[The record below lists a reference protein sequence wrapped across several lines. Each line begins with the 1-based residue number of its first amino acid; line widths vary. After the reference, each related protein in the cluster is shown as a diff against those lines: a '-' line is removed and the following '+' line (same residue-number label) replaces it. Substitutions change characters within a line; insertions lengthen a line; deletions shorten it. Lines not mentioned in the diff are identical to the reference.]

1 MTVSYA
7 LDDQKNSVSTG
18 DNQLVLYASLLNL
31 SLLNISVKD
40 TDLYLKKQDLNI
52 LVSFLLL
59 EDNAEDYQAIS
70 VRIFS

>member
-70 VRIFS
+70 VTIFS